1 MKTRISFWVLSMLMP
16 LTLVRAEVTECDRL
30 AANPPDPDRVAEG
43 VPRAEV
49 DIDAAIAACR
59 DALAVEPGNARLA
72 YQLGRVSFYAGDSAS
87 ALKYIDEAA
96 DRGYRQAEFVMGAL
110 IDNRRQGMPSE
121 VCRVEDYWYRSAS
134 KGHVHARVAY
144 VRHVT
149 KGLFETCEIQATPE
163 QLSDLVD
170 VAASG
175 SEEYF
180 LRILVTDLKE
190 DVAAYQQRMQSIK

>member
-1 MKTRISFWVLSMLMP
+1 MKKRISFCVLSVLMP
-16 LTLVRAEVTECDRL
+16 LTLVRAEVTGCDRL

-43 VPRAEV
+43 VPRAEIDV
-49 DIDAAIAACR
+49 DAAIGACK
-59 DALAVEPGNARLA
+59 DALAADPANARLA

-87 ALKYIDEAA
+87 ALKYISEAA

-110 IDNRRQGMPSE
+110 IDNRRQGMPAD

-134 KGHVHARVAY
+134 KGHVHARIAY

-149 KGLFETCEIQATPE
+149 KGRFETCEIQATPE

-175 SEEYF
+175 SEAYF
-180 LRILVTDLKE
+180 LRLLVTDLKE
-190 DVAAYQQRMQSIK
+190 DVAAYQQRAQSIK